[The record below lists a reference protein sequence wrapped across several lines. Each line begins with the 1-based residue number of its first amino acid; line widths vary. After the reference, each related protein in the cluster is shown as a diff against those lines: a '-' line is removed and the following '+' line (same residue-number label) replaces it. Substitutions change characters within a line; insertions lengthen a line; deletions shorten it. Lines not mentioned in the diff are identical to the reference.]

1 MPESPVSDTATGVLR
16 DEHQLILG
24 VVDVLDRT
32 LSDTHSA
39 SELDLDVI
47 DRCISFFR
55 LFADACH
62 HGKEEDLLFPEL
74 VEHGMPGDAGPIAVM
89 LSEHVQG
96 RLFVRGMAEAMAGA
110 GSGNEDSI
118 SALRSHAEDYINL
131 IRAHIGKEDHILFV
145 MADDMVVGDACR
157 VLCDRYDVVC
167 SRRFE
172 GKTKGDLEAIAAS
185 LMAG

>member
-1 MPESPVSDTATGVLR
+1 MTGTPSDTATGVLR
-16 DEHQLILG
+16 DEHQLILE

-32 LSDTHSA
+32 LSETDP
-39 SELDLDVI
+39 ELDFDVI

-55 LFADACH
+55 LYADLCH

-89 LSEHVQG
+89 LSEHAQG
-96 RLFVRGMAEAMAGA
+96 RLFVGGMAEAMTEAASGDENAMGELRANAG
-110 GSGNEDSI
+110 G
-118 SALRSHAEDYINL
+118 YIDL
-131 IRAHIGKEDHILFV
+131 IRAHIGKENFILFEI
-145 MADDMVVGDACR
+145 ADNMVVGDACR
-157 VLCDRYDVVC
+157 ALCDRYDDVC

-172 GKTKGDLEAIAAS
+172 GKTKDDLERVAAS